1 MAYSDRRA
9 EPRLKVHFLA
19 QISGEVGSCEVRGV
33 NITSGGA
40 LLLATKPLPPESV
53 VLLQA
58 KSLGLMGFAQVRHCA
73 ERGAN
78 SYAIGVG
85 FPSPPMRMGTWRFQ
99 RVSAKEFLS
108 SAGPELRREVADDAA
123 QHAASGQPL
132 P

>member
-1 MAYSDRRA
+1 MA
-9 EPRLKVHFLA
+9 L
-19 QISGEVGSCEVRGV
+19 ISGESGSCWVHGV

-53 VLLQA
+53 VLLQV

-73 ERGAN
+73 ERGVN

-85 FPSPPMRMGTWRFQ
+85 FPSPLMRMGTWRFH

-108 SAGPELRREVADDAA
+108 SVGPEPRRPD
-123 QHAASGQPL
+123 
-132 P
+132 